1 MSLRINHIE
10 MDIVKRLA
18 NRDVLQFLV
27 DMIPGNQDGCFR
39 RTIHVIEL
47 EIFRRCQRCQLLTTG
62 GEELQRVVLNV

>member
-10 MDIVKRLA
+10 MDIVKCLA

-39 RTIHVIEL
+39 WAIHVIEL
-47 EIFRRCQRCQLLTTG
+47 EIFWRSQRCQFLTTS